1 MGSEGWNIAESRGV
15 RGGIYFS
22 RVELELR
29 SYKGI
34 MGLRQQVPLKRRTRY
49 GVFLFTE

>member
-29 SYKGI
+29 SYKGDH
-34 MGLRQQVPLKRRTRY
+34 GLATASAMTAPY
-49 GVFLFTE
+49 

>member
-22 RVELELR
+22 RVELEEVQ
-29 SYKGI
+29 K
-34 MGLRQQVPLKRRTRY
+34 VRRARNSNY
-49 GVFLFTE
+49 CLLVKANDKEER